1 MGRKA
6 HSRCWLAPK
15 LVWIHSRSAGLDSV
29 TSPALAAS
37 SAVMTNGRGVFSRS
51 LAEWVI
57 GALLYF
63 VKDFPRLE
71 RNRRHG
77 IWEVFEPD
85 DLAGRTLGIVGYG
98 DIGHAI
104 AERARRLGMRVLALR
119 KRPALSGPDSWAEE
133 TLPPSELVTLMGRS
147 DDVVVT
153 LPLTEETRGFVGEA
167 AIAALKP
174 TGVLVNVGRGPVID
188 EPALVRALRDK
199 RIRGAALDVF
209 DKEPLPDGHP
219 LTGSTNLLLSPHC
232 ADNTP
237 GWLEAAM
244 RAFVRNLERFR
255 RGEPL
260 GERRR
265 QGARL
270 LRPRRRRSAL
280 AQHRDVVARMAG
292 HDVGQRAHW
301 RSDSRSRSQVLGLGG
316 GQPAQERQ
324 VRGAN
329 GRELGL
335 SSAAGI
341 WSAPA
346 AATYWFSSKLGSGAC
361 SPRLKQN
368 AR

>member
-1 MGRKA
+1 MKDVTVWVLTKPDDPALSVLAEAGPGVRYVYGASAPEFESAPPPDALLICSMGRKA
-6 HSRCWLAPK
+6 LEPVLALAPK

-63 VKDFPRLE
+63 VKDFARLE
-71 RNRRHG
+71 RNRKRG

-133 TLPPSELVTLMGRS
+133 TLPPSELATLMERS

-153 LPLTEETRGFVGEA
+153 LPLTEETRGFVGET

-188 EPALVRALRDK
+188 EPALVRALREK

-219 LTGSTNLLLSPHC
+219 LYGLDNLLLSPHC

-255 RGEPL
+255 RGERLENVVDKAL
-260 GERRR
+260 G
-265 QGARL
+265 
-270 LRPRRRRSAL
+270 
-280 AQHRDVVARMAG
+280 
-292 HDVGQRAHW
+292 
-301 RSDSRSRSQVLGLGG
+301 
-316 GQPAQERQ
+316 
-324 VRGAN
+324 
-329 GRELGL
+329 
-335 SSAAGI
+335 
-341 WSAPA
+341 
-346 AATYWFSSKLGSGAC
+346 Y
-361 SPRLKQN
+361 
-368 AR
+368 

>member
-1 MGRKA
+1 MKDVTVWVLTKPDDSALSVLAEAGPGVRYVYGASAAEFESAPSPDALLICSMGRKA
-6 HSRCWLAPK
+6 LEPVLALAPK
-15 LVWIHSRSAGLDSV
+15 LGWIHSRSAGLDSV

-63 VKDFPRLE
+63 VKDFARLE
-71 RNRRHG
+71 RNRKRG
-77 IWEVFEPD
+77 VWEVFEPD

-133 TLPPSELVTLMGRS
+133 TLPPSELVTLMERS

-153 LPLTEETRGFVGEA
+153 LPLTEETRGFVSEA

-188 EPALVRALRDK
+188 EPALVRALREQ

-209 DKEPLPDGHP
+209 EQEPLPDGHA
-219 LTGSTNLLLSPHC
+219 LYGLDNLLLSPHC

-255 RGEPL
+255 RGERLENVVDKAL
-260 GERRR
+260 G
-265 QGARL
+265 
-270 LRPRRRRSAL
+270 
-280 AQHRDVVARMAG
+280 
-292 HDVGQRAHW
+292 
-301 RSDSRSRSQVLGLGG
+301 
-316 GQPAQERQ
+316 
-324 VRGAN
+324 
-329 GRELGL
+329 
-335 SSAAGI
+335 
-341 WSAPA
+341 
-346 AATYWFSSKLGSGAC
+346 Y
-361 SPRLKQN
+361 
-368 AR
+368 